1 MKASKQGQEE
11 HKEIFEHRKERK
23 VKVDLTDKDKQ
34 LFKNLVFY
42 FEILHEGKPIGEY
55 FKNKVLEFGG
65 RLVEKLSKN
74 VTHVVWGDGKPKTLI
89 KAQDM
94 GIKIITPLWL
104 EHCISELELT
114 DEAKFSPAHMRD
126 MQHKQN
132 AKAMK
137 TLKDQLT
144 LTEDQKKRSLYSANQ
159 AKLSEARGEPS
170 EKSSMVNRGT
180 ESKSRFENSQ
190 KVPDSEPPAFD
201 VKKALKRMK
210 DDDFFEKEYA
220 KELKKR

>member
-1 MKASKQGQEE
+1 
-11 HKEIFEHRKERK
+11 
-23 VKVDLTDKDKQ
+23 
-34 LFKNLVFY
+34 
-42 FEILHEGKPIGEY
+42 
-55 FKNKVLEFGG
+55 
-65 RLVEKLSKN
+65 
-74 VTHVVWGDGKPKTLI
+74 
-89 KAQDM
+89 
-94 GIKIITPLWL
+94 
-104 EHCISELELT
+104 
-114 DEAKFSPAHMRD
+114 